1 MAQRREPGI
10 LVLAQELASSIE
22 KHVEDREY
30 SPTYLISEIGGK
42 LSRVLIAGV
51 LDQIE
56 NRGSEEDPFYTAR
69 VIDPNGD
76 YYYLQAGQYNPEGA
90 AALSKLEVGV
100 PVLCVGKVR
109 ARTPEDSERT
119 YVSVQPESIRA
130 VTMKEVNH
138 WAVRACDGLMLRI
151 KATKAFDNE
160 EDFGKLKLNEREID
174 GIKLSR
180 EFYQSVAL
188 ENYQALLYNCLTR
201 LAGGELESPESEF
214 TGEFESA
221 GDNIDAAVQSEKEKP
236 ETKVETKISKEEKP
250 EIEVETEKV
259 TEDKKTDDNESKVMN
274 LIRKMDEGDG
284 IYYDDLGIAISM
296 EGVDGPMLDEVL
308 DSLTDQGLIYQ
319 PRFNHYKE
327 A

>member
-1 MAQRREPGI
+1 MAQRREPGV
-10 LVLAQELASSIE
+10 LVLAKELSAAIV

-42 LSRVLIAGV
+42 LSRVLIGGV

-56 NRGSEEDPFYTAR
+56 NRGSEDDPFYTAR

-76 YYYLQAGQYNPEGA
+76 FYYLQAGQYNPEGA
-90 AALSKLEVGV
+90 AALSKLEIGV

-130 VTMKEVNH
+130 VSMDEVNH
-138 WAVRACDGLMLRI
+138 WAIKACDTLMRRI
-151 KATKAFDNE
+151 NANKAFG
-160 EDFGKLKLNEREID
+160 EDDEALKRANLTGREMD
-174 GIKLSR
+174 GLELSKD
-180 EFYQSVAL
+180 FYPTVAV
-188 ENYQALLYNCLTR
+188 ENYQALLYDCLTR
-201 LAGGELESPESEF
+201 LAGGDVAAPETTNF
-214 TGEFESA
+214 TGEFEPA
-221 GDNIDAAVQSEKEKP
+221 KTAEP
-236 ETKVETKISKEEKP
+236 ETEVKEVKEEETTEEKP
-250 EIEVETEKV
+250 QT
-259 TEDKKTDDNESKVMN
+259 TASDDNEAKVLA
-274 LIRKMDEGDG
+274 LIKKMDEGDG

-296 EGVDGPMLDEVL
+296 EGIDGPMLDEIL
-308 DSLTDQGLIYQ
+308 DSLTDHGLIFQ

>member
-10 LVLAQELASSIE
+10 LVLAQELSSSIE

-90 AALSKLEVGV
+90 AALSKLEIGV

-130 VTMKEVNH
+130 VTMNEVNH
-138 WAVRACDGLMLRI
+138 WAVRACDALMLRI
-151 KATKAFDNE
+151 KATKTFEDE
-160 EDFGKLKLNEREID
+160 EEFGKLKLNEREID
-174 GIKLSR
+174 GIKLSKD
-180 EFYQSVAL
+180 FYQSVAL

-201 LAGGELESPESEF
+201 LAGDEIETPESDF

-221 GDNIDAAVQSEKEKP
+221 GNNIDTTSEIKESKKETEETI
-236 ETKVETKISKEEKP
+236 ETKKS
-250 EIEVETEKV
+250 
-259 TEDKKTDDNESKVMN
+259 DDNESKVMA
-274 LIRKMDEGDG
+274 LIQKMDEGDG

-296 EGVDGPMLDEVL
+296 EGVDGPMLDEIL

>member
-10 LVLAQELASSIE
+10 LVLAQELSSSIE

-56 NRGSEEDPFYTAR
+56 NRGSEEDPFFTAR

-90 AALSKLEVGV
+90 AALSKLEIGV

-130 VTMKEVNH
+130 VTMNEVNH
-138 WAVRACDGLMLRI
+138 WAVRACDALMLRI
-151 KATKAFDNE
+151 KATKTFEDE
-160 EDFGKLKLNEREID
+160 EEFGKLKLNEREID
-174 GIKLSR
+174 GIKLSKD
-180 EFYQSVAL
+180 FYQSVAL

-201 LAGGELESPESEF
+201 LAGGEIETPESDF

-221 GDNIDAAVQSEKEKP
+221 GNNIDTTSKIKE
-236 ETKVETKISKEEKP
+236 SKEET
-250 EIEVETEKV
+250 EVPTEENTET
-259 TEDKKTDDNESKVMN
+259 KKSDDNESKVMA
-274 LIRKMDEGDG
+274 LIQKMDEGDG

-296 EGVDGPMLDEVL
+296 EGVDGPMLDEIL

>member
-1 MAQRREPGI
+1 MAQRREPGV
-10 LVLAQELASSIE
+10 LVLAKELSSAIV

-42 LSRVLIAGV
+42 LSRVLIGGV

-56 NRGSEEDPFYTAR
+56 NRGSECDPFYTAR

-76 YYYLQAGQYNPEGA
+76 FYYLQAGQYNPEGA
-90 AALSKLEVGV
+90 TALSKLEIGV

-130 VTMKEVNH
+130 VSMDEVNH
-138 WAVRACDGLMLRI
+138 WAIKACDTLMRRI
-151 KATKAFDNE
+151 NANKAFG
-160 EDFGKLKLNEREID
+160 EDDEALKKANLTEREMN
-174 GIKLSR
+174 GLELSKD
-180 EFYQSVAL
+180 FYPTIAV
-188 ENYQALLYNCLTR
+188 ENYQALLYDCLTR
-201 LAGGELESPESEF
+201 LAGGDVTMPETKNF
-214 TGEFESA
+214 TGEFEPAAKTEPKVVEKTEESIEEVA
-221 GDNIDAAVQSEKEKP
+221 EPVSGDNN
-236 ETKVETKISKEEKP
+236 EEKVLAT
-250 EIEVETEKV
+250 IK
-259 TEDKKTDDNESKVMN
+259 
-274 LIRKMDEGDG
+274 KMDEGDG

-296 EGVDGPMLDEVL
+296 EGIDGPMLDEIL
-308 DSLTDQGLIYQ
+308 DSLTDQGRIFQ

>member
-10 LVLAQELASSIE
+10 LVLAQELSSSIE

-90 AALSKLEVGV
+90 VALSKLEVGV

-130 VTMKEVNH
+130 VTMNEVNH

-151 KATKAFDNE
+151 KATKAFDDE
-160 EDFGKLKLNEREID
+160 EEFEKLKLNPREVD
-174 GIKLSR
+174 GVKLSKD
-180 EFYQSVAL
+180 FYQSIAL

-201 LAGGELESPESEF
+201 LAGGEIETPESEF

-221 GDNIDAAVQSEKEKP
+221 GDNIDTAAKIDEPKENKAQTEENT
-236 ETKVETKISKEEKP
+236 ETKKS
-250 EIEVETEKV
+250 
-259 TEDKKTDDNESKVMN
+259 DDNA
-274 LIRKMDEGDG
+274 G
-284 IYYDDLGIAISM
+284 Y
-296 EGVDGPMLDEVL
+296 PC
-308 DSLTDQGLIYQ
+308 
-319 PRFNHYKE
+319 
-327 A
+327 

>member
-1 MAQRREPGI
+1 MAQRREPGV
-10 LVLAQELASSIE
+10 LVLAKELSAAIV

-42 LSRVLIAGV
+42 LSRVLIGGV

-56 NRGSEEDPFYTAR
+56 NRGSEDDPFYTAR

-76 YYYLQAGQYNPEGA
+76 FYYLQAGQYNPEGA
-90 AALSKLEVGV
+90 AALSKLEIGV

-130 VTMKEVNH
+130 VSMDEVNH
-138 WAVRACDGLMLRI
+138 WAIKACDTLMRRI
-151 KATKAFDNE
+151 NANKAFG
-160 EDFGKLKLNEREID
+160 EDDEALKKANLTGREMD
-174 GIKLSR
+174 GLELSKD
-180 EFYQSVAL
+180 FYPTIAV
-188 ENYQALLYNCLTR
+188 ENYQALLYDCLTR
-201 LAGGELESPESEF
+201 LASSDVAMPETKNF
-214 TGEFESA
+214 TGEFEPAAKTEPKVAEKTEEIAEVVAEPASED
-221 GDNIDAAVQSEKEKP
+221 DN
-236 ETKVETKISKEEKP
+236 ETKVLAKIKE
-250 EIEVETEKV
+250 
-259 TEDKKTDDNESKVMN
+259 
-274 LIRKMDEGDG
+274 MDEGDG

-296 EGVDGPMLDEVL
+296 EGIDGPMLDEIL
-308 DSLTDQGLIYQ
+308 DSLTDQGRIFQ

>member
-160 EDFGKLKLNEREID
+160 EDFEKLKLNDREID

-180 EFYQSVAL
+180 EFYQSIAL

-214 TGEFESA
+214 TGEFEPA
-221 GDNIDAAVQSEKEKP
+221 GDNLDTPVQAEKKTPEMKVENEKE
-236 ETKVETKISKEEKP
+236 
-250 EIEVETEKV
+250 
-259 TEDKKTDDNESKVMN
+259 TEDKKSDDNESKVMS

-296 EGVDGPMLDEVL
+296 EGIDGPMLDELL